1 MIARSILRLVQFCAA
16 IALTCAAGY
25 TQAITIRILDNPF
38 ASSGDIAVNSFYN
51 AHAGFTSSLFTGTVT
66 AAQLSGAD
74 LLFVA
79 IPDHALDSGE
89 ISAMSAFLAG
99 GGRIVFNGETTTF
112 VGNPAANNRI
122 NAALAAL
129 GSTMSLITSPLDG
142 GAPPF
147 ATVANGRILPHP
159 LTAGIAAFYEAGSS
173 AVTGVAPGN
182 GLFSSDSS
190 PGTLVGGFDPLLG
203 DGIVLMGDQ
212 NWMQFVPDFFEVNVG
227 IFNNRFA
234 LNLAL
239 VDVSAAVP
247 APGSAWLILFGV
259 VLLTLP
265 ALRQNRRVNLPAQT

>member
-1 MIARSILRLVQFCAA
+1 MIS
-16 IALTCAAGY
+16 
-25 TQAITIRILDNPF
+25 
-38 ASSGDIAVNSFYN
+38 
-51 AHAGFTSSLFTGTVT
+51 
-66 AAQLSGAD
+66 
-74 LLFVA
+74 
-79 IPDHALDSGE
+79 
-89 ISAMSAFLAG
+89 
-99 GGRIVFNGETTTF
+99 
-112 VGNPAANNRI
+112 
-122 NAALAAL
+122 
-129 GSTMSLITSPLDG
+129 
-142 GAPPF
+142 
-147 ATVANGRILPHP
+147 RILPHP
-159 LTAGIAAFYEAGSS
+159 LTAGVAAFHEVGSS

-239 VDVSAAVP
+239 VDVPAAVP